1 MGTLILTIS
10 TFVTASV
17 SVVFAYM
24 FGNYVSQM
32 SENFRGELRS
42 ENLPCIRSTL
52 EACEAN
58 KVDKCWDYCCPPGYY
73 CARSPIVGL
82 YCKDGAFEC
91 GDHNYCRDFADI
103 PETCPTQT
111 CKDYQMIRR
120 VSSWSYVLACI
131 GVASDII
138 DMITIC
144 TLPDAVLF
152 ESGVN
157 IFSSLMKWVAFGI
170 VIGAGTSGFLSDLDA
185 SVCYNEKG
193 ADMVTS
199 AEGFFYSYA
208 AMIFISAMNSLL
220 LAPLSAYYGG
230 KVNGGVPYVK

>member
-1 MGTLILTIS
+1 
-10 TFVTASV
+10 
-17 SVVFAYM
+17 
-24 FGNYVSQM
+24 M

-42 ENLPCIRSTL
+42 DNLPCIRSTL
-52 EACEAN
+52 EECEAN

-91 GDHNYCRDFADI
+91 GDHNWCRDFADI

-111 CKDYQMIRR
+111 CKDYHMIKR

-131 GVASDII
+131 GVFLDLVDI
-138 DMITIC
+138 ITIC
-144 TLPDAVLF
+144 TLPDAVIF
-152 ESGVN
+152 KSGVN

-170 VIGAGTSGFLSDLDA
+170 VLGAGTSKFLLDLDTA
-185 SVCYNEKG
+185 RCYNDEG
-193 ADMVTS
+193 AAMVTS
-199 AEGFFYSYA
+199 AEAMYYSYA
-208 AMIFISAMNSLL
+208 SMIFISATNSLL

-230 KVNGGVPYVK
+230 